1 MKLAFTIIPLL
12 TEILSSLFHKIQ
24 RVLHNVKEKPA
35 SVLVGVLLLRR
46 KSALADAR
54 ILTNLQM
61 YNVSRK

>member
-12 TEILSSLFHKIQ
+12 TAILSSLFHKIQ
-24 RVLHNVKEKPA
+24 RVLHNIKEKPA
-35 SVLVGVLLLRR
+35 SVLVAVLLLRR